1 MLGSL
6 REIVFSVA
14 KHEVGHWLAWHC
26 YGGSSSGI
34 EVKILSISGRHTG
47 AFIPDMEWEVS
58 TVEDACKYVKARLL
72 CLHTGIYAE
81 SFLGDIYDA
90 ERIGREFNHLG
101 AAASDFHRSIELA
114 WAYCNL
120 TGRSDQYKA
129 VCSEIDQE
137 AAYLVADNFE
147 FIKHAAKAISDMA
160 AYEGQLIKLPEY
172 ELQSMYEKFKRQ
184 R

>member
-1 MLGSL
+1 MHGSL

-34 EVKILSISGRHTG
+34 EVKILSINGRHTG
-47 AFIPDMEWEVS
+47 AFIPDMDWEVS
-58 TVEDACKYVKARLL
+58 TLDDACKYVKARLL
-72 CLHTGIYAE
+72 CLHSGIYAE
-81 SFLGDIYDA
+81 SFLGDIYDT

-101 AAASDFHRSIELA
+101 GAASDFHRSIELT

-120 TGRSDQYKA
+120 TGRSDQYRE

-137 AAYLVADNFE
+137 AAKLVANNFE
-147 FIKHAAKAISDMA
+147 FIKHAAKVISDMA
-160 AYEGQLIKLPEY
+160 VYEGQLIKIPDY
-172 ELQSMYEKFKRQ
+172 ELQSMYEKFKHQ

>member
-14 KHEVGHWLAWHC
+14 KHEIGHWLAWHC
-26 YGGSSSGI
+26 YGGASSGI

-47 AFIPDMEWEVS
+47 AFIPDMEWEIS
-58 TVEDACKYVKARLL
+58 TLEDACKYLKARLL
-72 CLHTGIYAE
+72 CLHAGIYAE

-90 ERIGREFNHLG
+90 ERIVREFNHLG

-120 TGRSDQYKA
+120 TGRSDQYSA

-137 AAYLVADNFE
+137 ATKLVADNFE

-160 AYEGQLIKLPEY
+160 VYEGQIIKLPDY